1 MRRRPLAS
9 AFVTTVVSSGCA
21 WSYGGALQYTQATD
35 GHAAFSGNVR
45 GAWGIGGESSL
56 SVFSELG
63 LGVNPA
69 RPTLW
74 ANGAAG
80 LQWTTLPRQGAFGWR
95 AGVGTFIGAPRTEHD
110 MIIAPALRGEL
121 LYGFAFT
128 EDVYRGLR
136 ATSLAFGLTAAYDV
150 TDPVMGPVFALT
162 VSVVRDGAV
171 PFGNPPPPRVP
182 PGALQTAPTTQNVM
196 ATDPTPTR

>member
-21 WSYGGALQYTQATD
+21 WSYGGGVQYAQATD

-45 GAWGIGGESSL
+45 GAVGLGGESSL
-56 SVFSELG
+56 TVFTELG

-74 ANGAAG
+74 GNGAAG

-95 AGVGTFIGAPRTEHD
+95 AGAGVFFGAPRTEQD
-110 MIIAPALRGEL
+110 NIIAPALRGEL
-121 LYGFAFT
+121 LYGIAASD
-128 EDVYRGLR
+128 DVYRGPR

-150 TDPVMGPVFALT
+150 SDPTLGPVFALT
-162 VSVVRDGAV
+162 VSVVRDGAI
-171 PFGNPPPPRVP
+171 PFGNPPPPRVQP
-182 PGALQTAPTTQNVM
+182 ATLQTAPTTQNVM
-196 ATDPTPTR
+196 ATDPPPPR